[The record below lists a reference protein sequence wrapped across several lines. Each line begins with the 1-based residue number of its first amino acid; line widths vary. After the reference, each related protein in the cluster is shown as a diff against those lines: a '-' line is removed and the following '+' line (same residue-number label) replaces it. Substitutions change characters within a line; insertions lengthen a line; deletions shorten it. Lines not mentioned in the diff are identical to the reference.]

1 MYLYIVYWFRGLGI
15 ETVFVNIL
23 KVYLDPGNLVI
34 VLGTTDHDERYF
46 IDKLQDLGT
55 KNLPR
60 IVTGQCTS
68 NERYIVTYRIVIF
81 CYEKCIL

>member
-1 MYLYIVYWFRGLGI
+1 MGI

-46 IDKLQDLGT
+46 IDELQGLGI

-60 IVTGQCTS
+60 IITGQCTS
-68 NERYIVTYRIVIF
+68 NERYTVTCLIVIYSLQKVYF
-81 CYEKCIL
+81 INM